1 MYSSMFFNFSVL
13 LFTKFPVDSA
23 VEEEKQWRTIKT
35 KINSKC
41 RGKKFASVRDPNN
54 STRSV

>member
-1 MYSSMFFNFSVL
+1 MFFNFSVL

-23 VEEEKQWRTIKT
+23 IEEEKQWRTIKT

-41 RGKKFASVRDPNN
+41 RGKKFASVRDLNN
-54 STRSV
+54 SAHFV

>member
-1 MYSSMFFNFSVL
+1 MFFNFSVL

-41 RGKKFASVRDPNN
+41 RGKKFASVRDLNN
-54 STRSV
+54 SARSV